1 MEAIEVI
8 KIVVIRQ
15 EENGA
20 ALFITNV
27 PLRAIQDEI
36 LDFDQDLVYKY
47 FEDKFDKEFNYSFCD
62 WFQISGEIKTLL

>member
-1 MEAIEVI
+1 MEVI

-27 PLRAIQDEI
+27 PLKAIQDEI
-36 LDFDQDLVYKY
+36 LDYDQDLVYKY
-47 FEDKFDKEFNYSFCD
+47 FENKFNKEFNHSFCD
-62 WFQISGEIKTLL
+62 WFEVSGEINFLP